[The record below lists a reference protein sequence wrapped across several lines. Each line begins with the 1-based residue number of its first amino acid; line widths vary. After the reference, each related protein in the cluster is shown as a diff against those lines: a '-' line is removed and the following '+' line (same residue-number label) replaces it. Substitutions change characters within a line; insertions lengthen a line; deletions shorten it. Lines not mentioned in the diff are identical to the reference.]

1 MAHLITLKCSITLH
15 FKLGLMVFI
24 LDIIP
29 VVFYHMQGG
38 TTDNF
43 LCGNFDN
50 PPRIFIAFNVVSI
63 FSLGDSPGSIE

>member
-1 MAHLITLKCSITLH
+1 MVLIL
-15 FKLGLMVFI
+15 V
-24 LDIIP
+24 IIP
-29 VVFYHMQGG
+29 VVFDHMQGG

-63 FSLGDSPGSIE
+63 FSLGDSPGSIQ